1 MTKLD
6 QLRHGQLGATA
17 INICVDMQRM
27 FAESTEWKMPWLPR
41 VLPNIATIVS
51 AHPEKTVF
59 TRFIPA
65 RRPGQG
71 VGMWRHYYT
80 RWSSMTID
88 ELGLEMINLVP
99 ELAAFVPPAKIF
111 DKFVYSPWIGTT
123 LHTELRSEGVDTIVI
138 SGGETDVCVLSTVLG
153 AIDWGFR
160 LILVTDALCSSADET
175 HEAMMNVY
183 LNRFGEQV
191 ETVTTQTLLDSW
203 PGGARERR
211 AL

>member
-1 MTKLD
+1 
-6 QLRHGQLGATA
+6 
-17 INICVDMQRM
+17 MQRM

-71 VGMWRHYYT
+71 VGMWRHYYR

-123 LHTELRSEGVDTIVI
+123 LHTELRSAGVDTIVI
-138 SGGETDVCVLSTVLG
+138 SGGETDVLR
-153 AIDWGFR
+153 AK
-160 LILVTDALCSSADET
+160 
-175 HEAMMNVY
+175 H
-183 LNRFGEQV
+183 
-191 ETVTTQTLLDSW
+191 
-203 PGGARERR
+203 GARRNRLGLPPHPRDRCPLQLGGRNTRGNDECLSEPLRR
-211 AL
+211 TGRNRHDANALEKLARKSAGVRSIVTFKHGYS